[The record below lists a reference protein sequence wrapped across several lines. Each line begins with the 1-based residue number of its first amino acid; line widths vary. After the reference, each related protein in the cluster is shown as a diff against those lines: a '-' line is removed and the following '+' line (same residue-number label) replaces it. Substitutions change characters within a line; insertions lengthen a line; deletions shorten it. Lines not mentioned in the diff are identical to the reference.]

1 MSKISKLKLELAK
14 LLASFMEIKTD
25 KAVLTYPSEE
35 DLQVGF
41 EVYVIN
47 ENGEYVAPEDGE
59 YKTEDG
65 KVITIS
71 NGKVESINEVE
82 EEQTETEPETEPT
95 QEVEV
100 EAEEPVEEVTE
111 EPEEKDEPKEDDSI
125 RKELDELYALVESLV
140 KEVSALKETV
150 DAMGKMSAAM
160 SAQEEIEK
168 VNTIKDTGDSV
179 LNKKLKNFI
188 G

>member
-47 ENGEYVAPEDGE
+47 EDGEYVAPEDGE

-82 EEQTETEPETEPT
+82 EEQTETEPT

-140 KEVSALKETV
+140 KEVSTLKETV
-150 DAMGKMSAAM
+150 DTMGKMSAAM

-168 VNTIKDTGDSV
+168 VNTVKDTGDSV

>member
-47 ENGEYVAPEDGE
+47 EDGEYVAPEDGE

-82 EEQTETEPETEPT
+82 EEQTETEPT

-150 DAMGKMSAAM
+150 DTMGKMSAAM

-168 VNTIKDTGDSV
+168 VNTVKDTGDSV

>member
-47 ENGEYVAPEDGE
+47 EDGEYVTPEDGE

-82 EEQTETEPETEPT
+82 EEQPEAETEPEA
-95 QEVEV
+95 EVEV
-100 EAEEPVEEVTE
+100 AAEEPVEEVTE
-111 EPEEKDEPKEDDSI
+111 EPEEKDEPKEEDSI

-140 KEVSALKETV
+140 KEVSTLKETV

-168 VNTIKDTGDSV
+168 VNTVKDTGDSV